1 MSSIPYNKLIRD
13 KIPEIIERSGKK
25 AVTERLDADA
35 YKKYLDMKLGEELQ
49 EYLESDKVEELAD
62 LIEVIYAILE
72 FKGMTRK
79 EFDLLRKNK
88 VEERG
93 AFENRLFLK
102 EVLDD

>member
-1 MSSIPYNKLIRD
+1 MSSPYNKLIRD

-25 AVTERLDADA
+25 AVTERLDADK
-35 YKKYLDMKLGEELQ
+35 YKKFLDMKLGEELQ

-62 LIEVIYAILE
+62 LVEVIYAILE
-72 FKGMTRK
+72 FKGMTLN